1 MIYKTDTV
9 DEGLNGV
16 TVLQGEKQKRNK
28 YVGENY
34 R

>member
-1 MIYKTDTV
+1 MTYKPDTA
-9 DEGLNGV
+9 DEGLNRV
-16 TVLQGEKQKRNK
+16 ATLQGEKQERNK